1 MENIKAELAS
11 ILAHQEEAVKKVDK
25 IIKILEGNGSD
36 GLCTVVSKHDDWIKK
51 RSRVELVFMT
61 VVIGLVVKAIW
72 PLL

>member
-36 GLCTVVSKHDDWIKK
+36 GLCTVVSKHDD
-51 RSRVELVFMT
+51 
-61 VVIGLVVKAIW
+61 
-72 PLL
+72 